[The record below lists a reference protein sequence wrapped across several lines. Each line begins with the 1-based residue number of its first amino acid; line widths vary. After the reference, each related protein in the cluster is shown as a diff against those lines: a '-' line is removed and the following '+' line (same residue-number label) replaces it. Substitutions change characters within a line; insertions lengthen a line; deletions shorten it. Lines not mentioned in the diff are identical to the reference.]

1 MAEIASLSGSR
12 HLYLELIE
20 KKRDA
25 IVAKSRANIWYTNAN
40 RILTHFQMITR
51 ETLKPGMKVLLNVK
65 VDFHVQYG
73 FSLSIVDIDPSF
85 SLGEFERIKQQ
96 TIEQLDVDGLL
107 EMNKMLELPMVIQNI
122 AIVTSATAA
131 GYQDFLNELQHNSY
145 GYHFNT
151 TLFPAL
157 VQGEK
162 APESLINAINEV
174 EKSSQSFDALI
185 IIRGG
190 GSVIDLSCFDDFEFN
205 YQLAQST
212 IPILTGIGHDRD
224 QSVSDLVAHT
234 SLKTPT
240 AVAQFCVDQN
250 GAFDGF
256 LLNATNALTQIV
268 QDEVGGRKTELD
280 ILIQRLTSTTQEKV
294 MGTSHSLDQL
304 TFRLESGGKRA
315 LKAEML
321 QCEARLSNVFK
332 TANRMLKKESNQLD
346 YSKRLLMEAHPD
358 NVLRRGYAI
367 ISNQSDTDLIDKND
381 QLTIET
387 LSQTI
392 EATVTNTK
400 QK

>member
-20 KKRDA
+20 KKQETV
-25 IVAKSRANIWYTNAN
+25 VAKCRANIWYTNAN

-73 FSLSIVDIDPSF
+73 FSLSITDIDPSF

-96 TIEQLDVDGLL
+96 TIEQLEADGLL
-107 EMNKMLELPMVIQNI
+107 EMNKHLELPTVIQNI
-122 AIVTSATAA
+122 AVVTSATAA
-131 GYQDFLNELQHNSY
+131 GYQDFLNELHQNRYEY
-145 GYHFNT
+145 GFKT

-174 EKSSQSFDALI
+174 EKSQKPFDALV

-212 IPILTGIGHDRD
+212 IPILAGIGHDRD
-224 QSVSDLVAHT
+224 QSVTDLVAHT

-240 AVAQFCVDQN
+240 AVAQFCVDHN
-250 GAFDGF
+250 AMFDGF
-256 LLNATNALTQIV
+256 LLNATNTLV
-268 QDEVGGRKTELD
+268 QTVENELDYRKTELD
-280 ILIQRLTSTTQEKV
+280 SAIQRLRRGSQEQV
-294 MGTSHSLDQL
+294 MGASHQL
-304 TFRLESGGKRA
+304 EQIALRLKSSAKAA
-315 LKAEML
+315 LKAEFL
-321 QCEARLSNVFK
+321 GHEKQRADVFK
-332 TANRMLKKESNQLD
+332 AARTILKNHSTEHEHAIQLL
-346 YSKRLLMEAHPD
+346 KGAHPN
-358 NVLRRGYAI
+358 NVLQRGYAI
-367 ISNQSDTDLIDKND
+367 VTNQSGTDNISKHD
-381 QLTIET
+381 QLKIE
-387 LSQTI
+387 LFRQTV
-392 EATVTNTK
+392 EATVTNAK